1 MIRGHAVVDEGVP
14 GFLVVSENR
23 KGSLDGGEE
32 FIGAEALE
40 FRCAYL
46 EGDTAFEAV
55 PFQSRSPELITG
67 AAGPEGPILLG
78 SRCRRVETRRF
89 FRRPAAQDN
98 GSGSGASS
106 RQVMGA

>member
-1 MIRGHAVVDEGVP
+1 
-14 GFLVVSENR
+14 
-23 KGSLDGGEE
+23 
-32 FIGAEALE
+32 
-40 FRCAYL
+40 
-46 EGDTAFEAV
+46 V